1 MDAHGRSFLDGR
13 SWTLIFGWTLMDA
26 HFWMD
31 AHGRSFLDGR
41 SWTLIFGWTL
51 MDAHG
56 RSWTLM
62 DDRGRSWTIVDA
74 YGIWLRDGNALVTRR
89 SFDGHATVTVTLPN
103 HKKYCIKF
111 IKIRNRFNFLFFA
124 KSLKTDLKNHVYNV
138 IM

>member
-31 AHGRSFLDGR
+31 AHGRS
-41 SWTLIFGWTL
+41 
-51 MDAHG
+51 
-56 RSWTLM
+56 WTLM
-62 DDRGRSWTIVDA
+62 DDRGRSWTIVDDRGRSWTIVDA
-74 YGIWLRDGNALVTRR
+74 YEIWLRDGNATVTRR
-89 SFDGHATVTVTLPN
+89 SFDGHATVTVTPPN

-111 IKIRNRFNFLFFA
+111 IKIKNRFNFLFFA